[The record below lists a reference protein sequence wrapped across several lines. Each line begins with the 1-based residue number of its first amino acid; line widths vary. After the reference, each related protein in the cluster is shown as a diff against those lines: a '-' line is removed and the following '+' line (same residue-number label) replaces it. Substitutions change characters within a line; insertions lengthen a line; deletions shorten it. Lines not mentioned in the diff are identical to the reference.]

1 MMMTTT
7 TTMMMMTT
15 TLINLPDINVELV
28 KHHLELVHQ
37 RNVDRSVDVLHQ
49 LRRLCDPCM

>member
-1 MMMTTT
+1 MMTT

-15 TLINLPDINVELV
+15 TTTLINLPDIDVELV